1 MKNGK
6 PKKGKKYRK
15 KERKDRNLKKKIETQ
30 STPFQE
36 PSPSVVGRKKVN
48 GNKFKKI
55 QNKFICHKTNLI

>member
-1 MKNGK
+1 MENS
-6 PKKGKKYRK
+6 KGKKYRK

-48 GNKFKKI
+48 GNQFKKI
-55 QNKFICHKTNLI
+55 QNKSILP